1 MEILK
6 KYISNKQNIAQND
19 LKALINNQNKKPYFI
34 NDDNNALYLK
44 NKMIFDRLEK
54 FFEIERLGDK
64 YKNEIRK
71 YFFGLF
77 EYISKKED
85 KVLDVKKNKK
95 CSKLMINDKL
105 NKINISTVAL
115 FVNENFKNY
124 QIESRN
130 YILSKMRKYVRLLNN
145 DFTQDFDFKINFK
158 KKIRN
163 IQY

>member
-19 LKALINNQNKKPYFI
+19 SKALTNNQNKKPYFI

-145 DFTQDFDFKINFK
+145 DFTQDFDFKINF
-158 KKIRN
+158 
-163 IQY
+163 

>member
-1 MEILK
+1 MI
-6 KYISNKQNIAQND
+6 QND
-19 LKALINNQNKKPYFI
+19 SKALTNNQNKKPYFI

-44 NKMIFDRLEK
+44 NKMLFYRLEK

-158 KKIRN
+158 KKSGIYSIN
-163 IQY
+163 I